1 MLPDDVAEAEQAES
15 VTAETVETDK
25 PHLTEVEQRARRM
38 NWKPKDEY
46 IAAGKDE
53 ATWVDAEAFVNKIE
67 SDLPDLRKQNKKLAK
82 TVDKLERG
90 MEEGNKLLRDLVTS
104 QKAERD
110 KAVATAIAN
119 LKRER
124 AEATSNGDAA
134 RVEQLS
140 DEIETQ
146 KESLKAPVAAE
157 RERPKADEIPQEVVQ
172 WAEDNKAW
180 FITGEP
186 EHALA
191 VSFYGK
197 QPQKMPE
204 AEKLRLTKAEVVRR
218 YPEKF
223 ANPRRTEIPDVDT
236 GGGGTRNR
244 NGAKSW
250 GDLPAEARDIGER
263 LVKQGAVKSR
273 EAYLKSYPW

>member
-1 MLPDDVAEAEQAES
+1 MLPEEVVGAVDTGAAETTETTVAEKAE
-15 VTAETVETDK
+15 
-25 PHLTEVEQRARRM
+25 PTEVEQRARRM

-46 IAAGKDE
+46 VAAGKDE
-53 ATWVDAEAFVNKIE
+53 ATWVDADTYVAKIE
-67 SDLPDLRKQNKKLAK
+67 ADLPDLRKQNRKLAK

-90 MEEGNKLLRDLVTS
+90 MEEGNQLLRDLVTS
-104 QKAERD
+104 QRADRD
-110 KAVATAIAN
+110 KAVSIAIAN

-124 AEATSNGDAA
+124 TEATASGDTA
-134 RVEQLS
+134 RVEALS

-146 KESLKAPVAAE
+146 KDSLKKPVAAE
-157 RERPKADEIPQEVVQ
+157 RETKGAEIPQEVVQ

-186 EHALA
+186 EHAMA

-197 QPQKMPE
+197 QPQAMPE

-218 YPEKF
+218 FPEKF
-223 ANPRRTEIPDVDT
+223 ANPKRTEAPAVET
-236 GGGGTRNR
+236 GGNGVRNR

-250 GDLPAEARDIGER
+250 GDLPAEAKDIGDR